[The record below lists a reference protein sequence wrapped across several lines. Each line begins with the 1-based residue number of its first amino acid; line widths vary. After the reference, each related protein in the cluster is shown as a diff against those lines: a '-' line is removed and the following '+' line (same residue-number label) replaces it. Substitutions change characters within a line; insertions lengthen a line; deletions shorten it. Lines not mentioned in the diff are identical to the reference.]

1 MNLLWLSAINNKRY
15 KRYNR
20 SFHISAIL
28 ASILILFFIGIT
40 TSVKLV
46 FANIFEDNYRAKEI
60 TVYSFK
66 WDDEF
71 VHQYKASVDGNVIAL
86 LARNESVEQISV
98 KYRIMDEAFALSVP
112 SVPFLVPATI
122 YGVDVDYSTFSKTEV
137 LAVQEEYGMTGEPVV
152 CGRDFNPADV
162 RSALI
167 DENFVYAMGIMDL
180 NAVIGEKFGLFY
192 DNEEAVIVEIIGV
205 FDYRIG
211 CFPEWDNRDYIPDP
225 NFSELSGWVGPI
237 IVSADV
243 MDYFPDEVT
252 NDVLSGQQRVIFDV
266 KNLKDVEAVCHLI
279 EGYTNNDMVSSLRG
293 VKKAISVM
301 KNISVFAFI
310 ISGVIAVFS
319 LACVFNSIVSRMRS
333 QRKFLKM
340 MTVMGYTRGSV
351 VRIYLFGH
359 FITLLKIIITYAL
372 LIYLITFIVE
382 YALKPHYA
390 SLSASIKNAFI
401 IDFKIVLLYTLVFI
415 IITSLVTALSA
426 YVQTGKYLRGVR

>member
-1 MNLLWLSAINNKRY
+1 M
-15 KRYNR
+15 
-20 SFHISAIL
+20 
-28 ASILILFFIGIT
+28 
-40 TSVKLV
+40 LV

-71 VHQYKASVDGNVIAL
+71 VHQYKASVDRNVIAL

-137 LAVQEEYGMTGEPVV
+137 LAAQEEYGMTGEPVV
-152 CGRDFNPADV
+152 CGRDFNPTDV

-279 EGYTNNDMVSSLRG
+279 EG
-293 VKKAISVM
+293 IP
-301 KNISVFAFI
+301 
-310 ISGVIAVFS
+310 
-319 LACVFNSIVSRMRS
+319 
-333 QRKFLKM
+333 
-340 MTVMGYTRGSV
+340 
-351 VRIYLFGH
+351 
-359 FITLLKIIITYAL
+359 ITTW
-372 LIYLITFIVE
+372 F
-382 YALKPHYA
+382 PP
-390 SLSASIKNAFI
+390 
-401 IDFKIVLLYTLVFI
+401 
-415 IITSLVTALSA
+415 
-426 YVQTGKYLRGVR
+426 